1 VIAYQW
7 RGPFDGREVSALHAE
22 AFGGQGGSG
31 GAGDRGAGP
40 RDWQAQV
47 ERHSLGWVCARDGGD
62 LAGFVNVA
70 WDGGAHA
77 FIVDTMVAAGM
88 RGRGI
93 GTGLVALAIR
103 EARRAGCAWLHVD
116 FEEHLRPFY
125 VNGCGFTPSCAGLV
139 AL

>member
-7 RGPFDGREVSALHAE
+7 RGPLDSREVSALHAE

-31 GAGDRGAGP
+31 AAGGRGAGP

-88 RGRGI
+88 RRRGI
-93 GTGLVALAIR
+93 GAGLVAVAVR
-103 EARRAGCAWLHVD
+103 EARRAGCEWLHVD
-116 FEEHLRPFY
+116 FEQHLRPFY

>member
-1 VIAYQW
+1 MIAYEW
-7 RGPFDGREVSALHAE
+7 RGSFDSREVSALHAE

-31 GAGDRGAGP
+31 GAGDQGNCPRGW
-40 RDWQAQV
+40 RAQV

-77 FIVDTMVAAGM
+77 FILDTMVAAGM
-88 RGRGI
+88 RRRGI
-93 GTGLVALAIR
+93 GAGLVALAIQ
-103 EARRAGCAWLHVD
+103 EARRAGCEWLHVD

-125 VNGCGFTPSCAGLV
+125 LGGCGFTPSAAGLI